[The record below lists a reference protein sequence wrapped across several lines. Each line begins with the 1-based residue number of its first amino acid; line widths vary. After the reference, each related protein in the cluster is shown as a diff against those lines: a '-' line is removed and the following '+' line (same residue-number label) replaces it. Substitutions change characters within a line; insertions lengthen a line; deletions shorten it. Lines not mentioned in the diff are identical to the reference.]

1 MSLLNENSILY
12 HHIYS
17 KNKVLGI
24 PIIKTREKINMS
36 LTLYKQILYKKL
48 DIQKIY
54 VNSIYK
60 VIILLDNFLLISI
73 IQFQIKYLIKKINN
87 NVIEKSNNILKME

>member
-1 MSLLNENSILY
+1 MSLLNENSILHY
-12 HHIYS
+12 DIYP

-24 PIIKTREKINMS
+24 PIIKSREKINMS
-36 LTLYKQILYKKL
+36 LTLYNQILYKKL

-54 VNSIYK
+54 ANSIYK

-87 NVIEKSNNILKME
+87 NLIEKSNNILKME